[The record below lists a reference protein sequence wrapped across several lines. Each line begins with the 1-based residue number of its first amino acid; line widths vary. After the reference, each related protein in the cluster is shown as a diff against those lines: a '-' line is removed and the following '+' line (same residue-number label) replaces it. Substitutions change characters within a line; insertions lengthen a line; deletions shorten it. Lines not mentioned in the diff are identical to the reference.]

1 MDNNND
7 KFYQYIFI
15 NPGCYFRKIK
25 RELGYSVGTT
35 QYQLNKLEKEGKIV
49 SYSDGFYKSYFANGL
64 FDENEKKILQILN
77 QKSLRE
83 ILLLIIENKN
93 LTKQDIVKKFEISY
107 STATWYL
114 EKLIDSNLILEK
126 KNGKFTLYFVN
137 PDVKTTP
144 ITVQLLKKYY
154 SNIWNTWANRL
165 AEFFLLLS
173 KEEGR

>member
-1 MDNNND
+1 MGNNND

-15 NPGCYFRKIK
+15 HPGCYFRKIK
-25 RELGYSVGTT
+25 RELGFSVGTT

-49 SYSDGFYKSYFANGL
+49 SYSNGFYKSYFANGV
-64 FDENEKKILQILN
+64 FEEEEKKILQILN

-83 ILLLIIENKN
+83 ILLFIIENKN
-93 LTKQDIVKKFEISY
+93 PTKQDIVKKFEISY
-107 STATWYL
+107 STTTWYL
-114 EKLIDSNLILEK
+114 EKLIDSDLILEK
-126 KNGKFTLYFVN
+126 KTGKFSIYFVN
-137 PDVKTTP
+137 HNVKTIP